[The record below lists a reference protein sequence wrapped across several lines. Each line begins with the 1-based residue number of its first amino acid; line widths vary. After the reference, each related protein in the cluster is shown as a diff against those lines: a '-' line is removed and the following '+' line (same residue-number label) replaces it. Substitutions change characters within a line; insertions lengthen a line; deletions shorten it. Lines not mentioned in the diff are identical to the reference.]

1 MRIFTES
8 DARLSDKSYAPHDER
23 VNTDAYRLVKEVD
36 QPSGYRGFIY
46 QNKITGDYVVAHTG
60 TEFDTDKIRDG
71 LLTDAQMALIKAN
84 QQLDDARDLVEL
96 AIEMAKRDGTSVT
109 VTGHSLG
116 GFLAQVTAHEYG
128 LRGETFNAYGAAGLY
143 GVPEGGSQVINH
155 VRATDMVGAANR
167 HYGEVRVYATQQDVD
182 ALLRAG
188 PLPSQQNRWE
198 LIGDLRK
205 LSPELTHGAVQFHG
219 GHRTPEQMATY
230 GPNTIIN
237 SDNQALYQQHK
248 AEFDAYRESIRSA
261 AEDVSLA
268 VKLTGAG
275 VAYSSAINSQYLA
288 HKIRHGV
295 MGNDV
300 HDEIRELR
308 QTARRAVDETNSRFV
323 PPDEPVIYR
332 SGAGGPLREVHEKME
347 SLLRPPTLED
357 DQCKPGPGS
366 GWPSRPPAGSAPNPL
381 SLRDDPLAYI
391 NHMVAAHDAGDQDTF
406 RQMTRAAANDPYAR
420 LVQTAAAAQVD
431 YEEHYQSM
439 MQQLAEQQRNEPA
452 PQAAMSAGMAR
463 SI

>member
-1 MRIFTES
+1 MTTFTES
-8 DARLSDKSYAPHDER
+8 HARLSNKAYNPNDDR
-23 VNTDAYRLVKEVD
+23 VDTEPFLIVKEVN
-36 QPSGYRGFIY
+36 QSSGYRGFIY
-46 QNKITGDYVVAHTG
+46 KNKATDEYVVAHTG
-60 TEFDTDKIRDG
+60 TEFDTDKVRDIA
-71 LLTDAQMALIKAN
+71 LTDAQMALIKTN

-116 GFLAQVTAHEYG
+116 GFLAQVTAYEYG

-143 GVPEGGSQVINH
+143 GVPEGGNRVINH

-167 HYGEVRVYATQQDVD
+167 HFGEVRVYAMQQDVD
-182 ALLRAG
+182 ALLRDG
-188 PLPSQQNRWE
+188 PLPSQQRRWE
-198 LIGDLRK
+198 LIGDLRR
-205 LSPELTHGAVQFHG
+205 LGPDATHGAVQFHSG
-219 GHRTPEQMATY
+219 QRKPEELSIY

-237 SDNQALYQQHK
+237 RENQALYQQHRP
-248 AEFDAYRESIRSA
+248 EFDAYRESIRSA
-261 AEDVSLA
+261 AEDMTA
-268 VKLTGAG
+268 MVKRTGPG
-275 VAYSSAINSQYLA
+275 MAYSAVIGSQHLG

-295 MGNDV
+295 IGNEI

-332 SGAGGPLREVHEKME
+332 SGADAPLREVHEKME

-366 GWPSRPPAGSAPNPL
+366 GWPSRQPAGSAPNPL

-391 NHMVAAHDAGDQDTF
+391 NHMVAAHDAGDQNTF
-406 RQMTRAAANDPYAR
+406 RHMTQAAANDPYAR

-439 MQQLAEQQRNEPA
+439 MQQLAEQHRNEPA
-452 PQAAMSAGMAR
+452 PPAAMSAGMAR